1 MATTLNSSTLA
12 FEEYVQV
19 EDPLPSWN
27 EGSAKQ
33 SIVVFV
39 RGVTTAGDS
48 HFVKAEDRIAVF
60 DNDGT
65 LWSEQPLPF
74 QFAFVID
81 RLKATASQH
90 PRRRYRGGGVRNLVD
105 YPSVNP
111 TQDVPKE
118 GAGET

>member
-33 SIVVFV
+33 SIVDFV

-81 RLKATASQH
+81 RLKATARQH